1 MSNDQGVLL
10 DLPKMAAAAGVAKE
24 WLQQRAD
31 EGSIAHIRYAEGDD
45 KYTPRRIVYRFDP
58 QSTIDRIRELAAG
71 ESQTEAEPRTDVE
84 SDQVIDDLLG
94 RKPRK
99 LTPEERAADA
109 TIDRLLPNT
118 PGRQTEDEDED
129 EDGEAGDELARNAKR
144 VKKAEAQEQRPLL
157 MSLSPQAV
165 PTYTPATLPA
175 GCCWPVERK

>member
-1 MSNDQGVLL
+1 MTDQGVLL

-24 WLQQRAD
+24 WLQAQAD
-31 EGSIAHIRYAEGDD
+31 SGNIPHIRYGEGDD

-71 ESQTEAEPRTDVE
+71 ESQTEAEPRTDAE
-84 SDQVIDDLLG
+84 SDEVIDDLLG

-99 LTPEERAADA
+99 RTPEERAADA

-118 PGRQTEDEDED
+118 PGRQTEDDD
-129 EDGEAGDELARNAKR
+129 DDDDAGDELARNAKR
-144 VKKAEAQEQRPLL
+144 VKKAEAMEQPPLL

-165 PTYTPATLPA
+165 PTYTPSTLPA